1 VRIVEHAPA
10 VLERRA
16 VRRLGIT
23 GTTAIAP
30 TARDR
35 KGRENERNQPTH
47 VPVTVLPNRER
58 ERAANCDTIA
68 AVSNDSPIPPKVE
81 ALYSDRNSG
90 VTYENAFDMVNAY
103 IARYAEQE
111 SCAIE
116 PLDGTG
122 YTQVKRGS
130 AYIGINVLEDNG
142 VLMLLAPIME
152 VPPAS
157 AERFYRKLLE
167 LSFLATADAS
177 FAIDGKKDLVYVR
190 ALRRVSAL
198 DFEEFE
204 DLIRTVSQ
212 VADEW
217 DDALKAEFS

>member
-1 VRIVEHAPA
+1 MS
-10 VLERRA
+10 
-16 VRRLGIT
+16 T
-23 GTTAIAP
+23 
-30 TARDR
+30 
-35 KGRENERNQPTH
+35 
-47 VPVTVLPNRER
+47 
-58 ERAANCDTIA
+58 
-68 AVSNDSPIPPKVE
+68 SDSPE
-81 ALYSDRNSG
+81 APVYYDRNSD
-90 VTYENAFDMVNAY
+90 TKFANAFDMVNAY
-103 IARYAEQE
+103 IARYAESE
-111 SCAIE
+111 GLEVE

-130 AYIGINVLEDNG
+130 AHIGINVLEDNG

-152 VPPAS
+152 VPKE

-190 ALRRVSAL
+190 ALRRLSSL

-204 DLIRTVSQ
+204 DLLRTVGQ

-217 DDALKAEFS
+217 DDELRKEFS

>member
-1 VRIVEHAPA
+1 MPHTLHGTPEIRT
-10 VLERRA
+10 RDT
-16 VRRLGIT
+16 LGF
-23 GTTAIAP
+23 
-30 TARDR
+30 
-35 KGRENERNQPTH
+35 
-47 VPVTVLPNRER
+47 
-58 ERAANCDTIA
+58 
-68 AVSNDSPIPPKVE
+68 VSTDSPIPPRLEPPV
-81 ALYSDRNSG
+81 YSDRNSN
-90 VTYENAFDMVNAY
+90 TRYENAFDMVNAY
-103 IARYAEQE
+103 IARYSEE
-111 SCAIE
+111 EGVEIH

-130 AYIGINVLEDNG
+130 AHIGINVLEDNG

-190 ALRRVSAL
+190 ALRRLSAL

-204 DLIRTVSQ
+204 DLLRTVSQ

-217 DDALKAEFS
+217 DDELKREFS